1 MVTIIDSPCGRGKTT
16 YAINYINERP
26 SDNFVYITPFLKE
39 VERVIEQTKFNGADK
54 RFVQPANLG
63 NGKMD
68 SLIDLVHNNKDI
80 ASTHSLF
87 SNCPIDIINP
97 IKMGHYTLI
106 LDEVMSVVEVLTEIN
121 SSDIQT
127 MLDAG
132 LISID
137 NKTRKMIWLKDSYN
151 GHKFADIKK
160 RCENNNIYVVNNVAI
175 IWTFPVEIFEAFDNV
190 VICTYMFD
198 CQIQKYYYDMY
209 NVAYT
214 KKSIVNGELVDY
226 IEQKDNLD
234 KIILLNDEHKINKI
248 GIGKNDLSKS
258 WYIKHKDDIK
268 TLQNNIYN
276 YVSHLAPMLANT
288 KVKSKDIIWTTFKDY
303 KTKLSSK
310 GYSRSFIPCNS
321 RSTNEYMDR
330 FVVVYPINVFVNPI
344 IVKFFE
350 ANGVK
355 INQDDYAL
363 SEMIQF
369 IYRSRIRQNKPI
381 YCYIPS
387 IRMRQLLYNYIT
399 SSMPTA

>member
-26 SDNFVYITPFLKE
+26 TDNFVYITPFLKE
-39 VERVIEQTKFNGADK
+39 VERVIDKTKFNGIDK

-68 SLIDLVHNNKDI
+68 SLMDLVHNNKDI

-87 SNCPIDIINP
+87 SNCSQSVADNIRI
-97 IKMGHYTLI
+97 GHYTLI
-106 LDEVMSVVEVLTEIN
+106 LDEVMSVVEVLSEIN

-132 LISID
+132 LIVI
-137 NKTRKMIWLKDSYN
+137 NPKTRQMIWVKDDYN

-175 IWTFPVEIFEAFDNV
+175 IWTFPVEIFEAFDDV
-190 VICTYMFD
+190 IICTYMFD

-226 IEQKDNLD
+226 IEQKDSLD
-234 KIILLNDEHKINKI
+234 KLHILDNHKINHV
-248 GIGKNDLSKS
+248 GDGKYDLSKS
-258 WYIKHKDDIK
+258 WYEKHKSNLK
-268 TLQNNIYN
+268 VLQNNIYN
-276 YVSHLAPMLANT
+276 YVGHLAPILANA
-288 KVKSKDIIWTTFKDY
+288 KVKSKDVIWTTFKDY
-303 KTKLSSK
+303 KTKLKGK
-310 GYSRSFIPCNS
+310 GYANSFIPCNS
-321 RSTNEYMDR
+321 RATNEYMNS
-330 FVVVYPINVFVNPI
+330 FVVVYPINIFVNPI
-344 IVKFFE
+344 VKQFFTN
-350 ANGVK
+350 NGVEV
-355 INQDDYAL
+355 DEDGYAL
-363 SEMIQF
+363 SELIQF
-369 IYRSRIRQNKPI
+369 IYRSRIRQNQHI

-387 IRMRQLLYNYIT
+387 VRMRSLLYNYM
-399 SSMPTA
+399 MP

>member
-39 VERVIEQTKFNGADK
+39 VERVIDKTRFNGTDK

-68 SLIDLVHNNKDI
+68 SLINLFHNNKDI

-87 SNCPIDIINP
+87 SNCSQSVADNIRI
-97 IKMGHYTLI
+97 GHYTLI
-106 LDEVMSVVEVLTEIN
+106 LDEVMSVVEVLSEIN

-132 LISID
+132 LIVI
-137 NKTRKMIWLKDSYN
+137 NPKTRKMIWVKDDYN

-175 IWTFPVEIFEAFDNV
+175 IWTFPVEIFEAFDDV
-190 VICTYMFD
+190 IICTYMFD

-226 IEQKDNLD
+226 IEQKDSLD
-234 KIILLNDEHKINKI
+234 KLHILDNHKINHV
-248 GIGKNDLSKS
+248 GDGKYDLSKS
-258 WYIKHKDDIK
+258 WYEKHKSNLK
-268 TLQNNIYN
+268 VLQNNIYN
-276 YVSHLAPMLANT
+276 YVGHLAPILANA
-288 KVKSKDIIWTTFKDY
+288 KVKSKDVIWTTFKDY
-303 KTKLSSK
+303 KTKLKGK
-310 GYSRSFIPCNS
+310 GYANSFIPCNS
-321 RSTNEYMDR
+321 RATNEYMNS
-330 FVVVYPINVFVNPI
+330 FVVVYPINIFVNPI
-344 IVKFFE
+344 VKQFFTN
-350 ANGVK
+350 NGVEV
-355 INQDDYAL
+355 DEDGYAL
-363 SEMIQF
+363 SELVQF
-369 IYRSRIRQNKPI
+369 IYRSRIRQNQHI

-387 IRMRQLLYNYIT
+387 VRMRSLLYNYM
-399 SSMPTA
+399 MP

>member
-26 SDNFVYITPFLKE
+26 TDNFVYITLFLKE
-39 VERVIEQTKFNGADK
+39 VERVIEQTRLSGVAK

-68 SLIDLVHNNKDI
+68 SLINLFHNNKDI

-87 SNCPIDIINP
+87 SNCSQSVADNIRI
-97 IKMGHYTLI
+97 GHYTLI
-106 LDEVMSVVEVLTEIN
+106 LDEVMSVVEVLSEIN

-132 LISID
+132 LIVI
-137 NKTRKMIWLKDSYN
+137 NPKTRQMIWVKDDYN

-175 IWTFPVEIFEAFDNV
+175 IWTFPVEIFEAFDDV
-190 VICTYMFD
+190 IICTYMFD

-226 IEQKDNLD
+226 IEQKDSLD
-234 KIILLNDEHKINKI
+234 KLHILDNHKINHV
-248 GIGKNDLSKS
+248 GDGKYDLSKS
-258 WYIKHKDDIK
+258 WYEKHKSNLK
-268 TLQNNIYN
+268 VLQNNIYN
-276 YVSHLAPMLANT
+276 YVHNFAPILSGT
-288 KVKSKDIIWTTFKDY
+288 KVKSKDVIWTTFKDY
-303 KTKLSSK
+303 KTKLKGK
-310 GYSRSFIPCNS
+310 GYANSFIPCNS
-321 RSTNEYMDR
+321 RATNEYMNS
-330 FVVVYPINVFVNPI
+330 FVVVYPINIFVNPI
-344 IVKFFE
+344 VKQFFTN
-350 ANGVK
+350 NGVE
-355 INQDDYAL
+355 IDEDGYAL
-363 SEMIQF
+363 SELIQF
-369 IYRSRIRQNKPI
+369 IYRSRIRQNQHI

-387 IRMRQLLYNYIT
+387 VRMRSLLYNYM
-399 SSMPTA
+399 MP

>member
-1 MVTIIDSPCGRGKTT
+1 M
-16 YAINYINERP
+16 
-26 SDNFVYITPFLKE
+26 
-39 VERVIEQTKFNGADK
+39 
-54 RFVQPANLG
+54 
-63 NGKMD
+63 
-68 SLIDLVHNNKDI
+68 
-80 ASTHSLF
+80 
-87 SNCPIDIINP
+87 
-97 IKMGHYTLI
+97 
-106 LDEVMSVVEVLTEIN
+106 
-121 SSDIQT
+121 
-127 MLDAG
+127 
-132 LISID
+132 
-137 NKTRKMIWLKDSYN
+137 
-151 GHKFADIKK
+151 
-160 RCENNNIYVVNNVAI
+160 
-175 IWTFPVEIFEAFDNV
+175 
-190 VICTYMFD
+190 
-198 CQIQKYYYDMY
+198 
-209 NVAYT
+209 
-214 KKSIVNGELVDY
+214 VDY